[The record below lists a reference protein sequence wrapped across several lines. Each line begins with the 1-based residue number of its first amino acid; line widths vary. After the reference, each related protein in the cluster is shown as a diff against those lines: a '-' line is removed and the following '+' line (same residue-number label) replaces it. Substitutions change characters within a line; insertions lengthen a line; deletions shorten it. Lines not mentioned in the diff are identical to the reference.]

1 MPLTADKLKKN
12 RVFII
17 AAAVLAISVLLLART
32 SQSESAQTGS
42 EFSYS
47 SSEEYRAKLQDEVS
61 ALIKS
66 VTGKKCGVVI
76 TFERGYEYLF
86 ASNQQLSQNGT
97 ASDSRREY
105 VFAGSSPVL
114 IEERMPKVCGVAVV
128 CRGISAAEEYKIIKL
143 VSALFDLPTNRIS
156 VTN

>member
-17 AAAVLAISVLLLART
+17 AAAVLAAAVLLLSRA
-32 SQSESAQTGS
+32 SQSESTQEKTG
-42 EFSYS
+42 FSYS
-47 SSEEYRAKLQDEVS
+47 SSEEYREKLQNEVS
-61 ALIKS
+61 ELIKS
-66 VTGKKCGVVI
+66 ATGKKCGVII

-86 ASNQQLSQNGT
+86 ASNQQLSQNET

-128 CRGISAAEEYKIIKL
+128 CRSISAADEYKIIKL